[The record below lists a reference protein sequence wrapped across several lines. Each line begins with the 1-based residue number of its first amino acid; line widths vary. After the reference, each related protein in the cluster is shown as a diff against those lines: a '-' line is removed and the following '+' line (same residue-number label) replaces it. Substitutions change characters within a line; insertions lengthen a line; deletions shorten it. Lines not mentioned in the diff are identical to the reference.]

1 MTSLMP
7 LLLHD
12 LLDLVLPH
20 ACPGCGRPGERLC
33 SGCAAT
39 DAIVLR
45 QQVGT
50 VTVVASGAYAE
61 GLRAA
66 VLAYKE
72 RNNRGLVE
80 PLGGLLARAV
90 DGLDLQ
96 RGTFVL
102 VPVPSSRGAA
112 RARGGDH
119 VTRLAASA
127 STGLGVPVV
136 RALRLA
142 RSVRDSAGLDQV
154 DRARNLAGAMLAIPH
169 RPEHRVAVL
178 VDDVV
183 TSGATVREATRALL
197 AAGWPVIGAAVVA
210 ATPRR
215 DGALGPGSARRG
227 GSRSAPATVRW

>member
-1 MTSLMP
+1 MP
-7 LLLHD
+7 SFMPPLLHD

-20 ACPGCGRPGERLC
+20 ACPGCGRPGDRLC
-33 SGCAAT
+33 GGCAAT

-45 QQVGT
+45 QQLGAL
-50 VTVVASGAYAE
+50 TVVASGAYGD

-72 RNNRGLVE
+72 RNNRGLSE
-80 PLGGLLARAV
+80 PLGALLARAV

-96 RGTFVL
+96 RGTFVV

-119 VTRLAASA
+119 VTRLAAVA
-127 STGLGVPVV
+127 CTGLDATVV

-142 RSVRDSAGLDQV
+142 RSVRDSAGLDSA
-154 DRARNLAGAMLAIPH
+154 DRARNLSEAMLA
-169 RPEHRVAVL
+169 RPRGPERRGAVL

-183 TSGATVREATRALL
+183 TSGATLRESARALQ
-197 AAGWPVIGAAVVA
+197 AAGWPVLGAAVIA

-215 DGALGPGSARRG
+215 DTAPDARSTRRG
-227 GSRSAPATVRW
+227 VNRSVPVTVRW